1 MKKEQFCIEGKNCTA
16 YINGKPEFLL
26 IQPVDDH
33 DLEGLDR
40 QIETLSAA
48 TDASFVHIAFK
59 IEDWNRELSPWPAPP
74 VFGREGF
81 GEGAEE
87 TLRFVR
93 SGLIDYA
100 IRSFEL
106 TKGIPVVLG
115 GYSLAGF
122 FALWS
127 AYQTDLFSGIA
138 AVSPSV

>member
-1 MKKEQFCIEGKNCTA
+1 MKKEQFCIEGRNCTA

-40 QIETLSAA
+40 QIETLTAA
-48 TDASFVHIAFK
+48 ADASFVHIAFK

-81 GEGAEE
+81 GESAEE
-87 TLRFVR
+87 TLCFVR
-93 SGLIDYA
+93 SGLVDSA

-106 TKGIPVVLG
+106 AAGIPVILG
-115 GYSLAGF
+115 G
-122 FALWS
+122 
-127 AYQTDLFSGIA
+127 
-138 AVSPSV
+138 